1 MLSNIRV
8 GRFTSSSIHFL
19 MKKGRGGA
27 PSVATQSYIEE
38 KIMERK
44 LGRTLNADLSSRP
57 TVWGHALEKRL
68 NTLLNM
74 WEYNYCSDE
83 TIQHP
88 TIPSWVGTPDFITSD
103 RVVDAKCP
111 YTLKA
116 FCQLADI
123 AIAGDVEKLREDK
136 PEYYWQLV
144 SNSILTKKENAELI
158 IYCPYKSEL
167 QDIRDTTDSLEEGEQ
182 NKLAWIYFSE
192 DEDLPYLVEGNYY
205 KNLYKFVFE
214 VPEIDK
220 DALTSA
226 VVEASK
232 LLEVV

>member
-1 MLSNIRV
+1 MLSNIRA
-8 GRFTSSSIHFL
+8 GRFTSSTIHYL
-19 MKKGRGGA
+19 MKKGRGSA

-44 LGRTLNADLSSRP
+44 LGRTLNADLSSRA
-57 TVWGHALEKRL
+57 TVWGHVLEKRL
-68 NTLLNM
+68 STLLDVF
-74 WEYNYCSDE
+74 EYNYCSDE

-111 YTLKA
+111 FTLKA

-123 AIAGDVEKLREDK
+123 AISGDAEELKEEK

-144 SNSILTKKENAELI
+144 SNAILTNKSKAELI
-158 IYCPYKSEL
+158 AYCPYQSEL
-167 QDIRDTTDSLEEGEQ
+167 QDIRDATELADEGEQ
-182 NKLAWIYFSE
+182 NKLAWINFSE
-192 DEDLPYLVEGNYY
+192 DDDLPYLVEGNHY
-205 KNLYKFVFE
+205 KNMYKFVFD
-214 VPEIDK
+214 VPQDDVE
-220 DALTSA
+220 ALTSA

>member
-8 GRFTSSSIHFL
+8 GRFTSSSIYFL

-74 WEYNYCSDE
+74 FEYNYCSDE

-88 TIPSWVGTPDFITSD
+88 EIASWVGTPDFITSD

-111 YTLKA
+111 YTLKS

-123 AIAGDVEKLREDK
+123 AIAGDVEKLKEDK

-158 IYCPYKSEL
+158 VYCPYKSEL

-182 NKLAWIYFSE
+182 NKLAWIYFSD

-205 KNLYKFVFE
+205 KNMYKFVFE

-220 DALTSA
+220 DALASA

>member
-74 WEYNYCSDE
+74 FEYNYCSDE

-123 AIAGDVEKLREDK
+123 AIAGDVLKLKEDK

-144 SNSILTKKENAELI
+144 SNSILTKKVNAELI
-158 IYCPYKSEL
+158 VYCPYKSEL
-167 QDIRDTTDSLEEGEQ
+167 QDIRDTTEALEEGDQ
-182 NKLAWIYFSE
+182 NKLAWIYFSD

-220 DALTSA
+220 DALTSS

-232 LLEVV
+232 LLEV

>member
-74 WEYNYCSDE
+74 FEYNYCSDE
-83 TIQHP
+83 TVQHP
-88 TIPSWVGTPDFITSD
+88 EISSWVGTPDFVTSD

-111 YTLKA
+111 YTLKS

-123 AIAGDVEKLREDK
+123 AIAGDVEKLKEDK

-144 SNSILTKKENAELI
+144 SNSILTNRKNAELI
-158 IYCPYKSEL
+158 VYCPYKSEL

-205 KNLYKFVFE
+205 KNMYKFVFE